1 MLEIHWIETTYG
13 NYKADI
19 GNYIRLELQKNVK
32 MVWSLYLS
40 IRVFKED
47 GANISKVCQ
56 HQKVATVSKGD
67 CALAKANAEKWV
79 KEFILDQVKGINFT
93 LTDLL
98 G

>member
-1 MLEIHWIETTYG
+1 MEIQWIETVYG

-19 GNYIRLELQKNVK
+19 GNYIRLELRKNVK

-47 GANISKVCQ
+47 GANDSKVCQ

-67 CALAKANAEKWV
+67 CVLAKANAEKWV
-79 KEFILDQVKGINFT
+79 KEFILDQVKSINFT
-93 LTDLL
+93 LTELL
-98 G
+98 N